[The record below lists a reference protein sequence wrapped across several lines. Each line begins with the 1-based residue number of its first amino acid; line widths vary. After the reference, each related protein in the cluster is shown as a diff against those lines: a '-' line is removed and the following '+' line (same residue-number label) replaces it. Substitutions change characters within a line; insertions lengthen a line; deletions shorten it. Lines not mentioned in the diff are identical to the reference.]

1 MKISSIIIDDEPLA
15 REGVRDYSEKVG
27 FLEVVGEFKSAGE
40 AQAFLE
46 EHPVDLMFLDINM
59 PKVNGLDFV
68 RSLQQPP
75 LVIFTTAYRE
85 FASESYDLDAL
96 DYLVKPITFER
107 FYKAVNKAYQH
118 FESTSKSI
126 LDHFY
131 IKVDGV
137 ITKVNVADVLY
148 IEGMKDYIKVY
159 LKGQG
164 RLITLLSLKQVET
177 LLPSGQFIRVHR
189 SFIVAKSKV
198 ESIEGNIIHMA
209 GQEIPIAT
217 NLRVEVLE
225 QIVGDKFWKRG

>member
-1 MKISSIIIDDEPLA
+1 MKISCVIIDDEPLA
-15 REGVRDYSEKVG
+15 RAGVRDYADKVG
-27 FLEVVGEFKSAGE
+27 FLEVTGECKNAAE
-40 AQAFLE
+40 AKVFLE
-46 EHPVDLMFLDINM
+46 EHPVNLMFLDINM
-59 PKVNGLDFV
+59 PKVSGLEFV
-68 RSLQQPP
+68 KSLTQPP
-75 LVIFTTAYRE
+75 LIIFTTAYRE

-118 FESTSKSI
+118 FESATQAT

-137 ITKVNVADVLY
+137 ITKVNVKDVLY
-148 IEGMKDYIKVY
+148 VEGMKDYIKVY
-159 LKGQG
+159 LADQT
-164 RLITLLSLKQVET
+164 RLITLLSLKQVEA
-177 LLPSGQFIRVHR
+177 LLPSDQFVRVHR

-198 ESIEGNIIHMA
+198 ESIEGNTIHMA

-217 NLRVEVLE
+217 NLRADVLE

>member
-1 MKISSIIIDDEPLA
+1 MKISCVIIDDEPLA
-15 REGVRDYSEKVG
+15 REGVRDYAEKVG
-27 FLEVVGEFKSAGE
+27 FLEVTGECKSAAE
-40 AQAFLE
+40 ARAFLE
-46 EHPVDLMFLDINM
+46 NHSVDLMFLDINM
-59 PKVNGLDFV
+59 PKVNGLDFIK
-68 RSLQQPP
+68 SLQQPP

-118 FESTSKSI
+118 FETTVKPS

-137 ITKVNVADVLY
+137 ITKVNVKDVLY

-159 LKGQG
+159 LHDQS
-164 RLITLLSLKQVET
+164 RLITLLSLKQVEA
-177 LLPSGQFIRVHR
+177 LLPSNQFVRVHR

-198 ESIEGNIIHMA
+198 ESIEGNTIHMA

-217 NLRVEVLE
+217 NLRADVLE

>member
-1 MKISSIIIDDEPLA
+1 MKISCVIIDDEPLA
-15 REGVRDYSEKVG
+15 REGVRDYADKVG
-27 FLEVVGEFKSAGE
+27 FLEVMGECKNAAE

-46 EHPVDLMFLDINM
+46 EHPVNLMFLDINM
-59 PKVNGLDFV
+59 PKVSGLDFV
-68 RSLQQPP
+68 KSLTQRP
-75 LVIFTTAYRE
+75 LIIFTTAYRE

-118 FESTSKSI
+118 FESTTQAT

-137 ITKVNVADVLY
+137 ITKVNVKDVLY

-159 LKGQG
+159 LGDQT
-164 RLITLLSLKQVET
+164 RLITLLSLKQVEA
-177 LLPSGQFIRVHR
+177 LLPSDQFVRVHR

-198 ESIEGNIIHMA
+198 ESIEGNTIHMA

-217 NLRVEVLE
+217 NLRADVLE

>member
-1 MKISSIIIDDEPLA
+1 MKISCIIIDDEPLA
-15 REGVRDYSEKVG
+15 RAGVKDYCEKVG
-27 FLEVVGEFKSAGE
+27 FLDVVGEFKSATDAG
-40 AQAFLE
+40 AFLE
-46 EHPVDLMFLDINM
+46 EHPVNLMFLDINM
-59 PKVNGLDFV
+59 PGVNGLDFV
-68 RSLQQPP
+68 KSLRQPP

-107 FYKAVNKAYQH
+107 FYKAVNKAYQY
-118 FESTSKSI
+118 FDSATSSG

-131 IKVDGV
+131 VKVDGV
-137 ITKVNVADVLY
+137 ITKVNMEDVLY
-148 IEGMKDYIKVY
+148 IEGMKDYIKIY
-159 LKGQG
+159 LNDES
-164 RLITLLSLKQVET
+164 RLITLLSLKQVEA
-177 LLPSGQFIRVHR
+177 LLPSERFVRVHR
-189 SFIVAKSKV
+189 SFIVSKSKV